1 MCEDEREII
10 YDGSGAG
17 HKCPMPFLYDN
28 IYFDYCT
35 RKSNTSPFGFND
47 YYWCPDPRS
56 VEADNLYTAGDPVGK
71 CTSILVPEGK
81 EHLEVS
87 LTLKFMYVFF
97 SENGCAETYDPIT
110 DTVCARISS
119 YSETYEDAQT
129 KCVSEGGY
137 LLYVLD
143 EQVHVGGK
151 YYSNSFDA

>member
-1 MCEDEREII
+1 MENLGVPLRYDVKSEKKFFFENISFCEEWFHEFFSTLQVNEDSTVIAGKWVMCEDEREII

-81 EHLEVS
+81 
-87 LTLKFMYVFF
+87 
-97 SENGCAETYDPIT
+97 
-110 DTVCARISS
+110 
-119 YSETYEDAQT
+119 
-129 KCVSEGGY
+129 
-137 LLYVLD
+137 
-143 EQVHVGGK
+143 
-151 YYSNSFDA
+151 